1 MKNEIVRCRCVD
13 MSVEGQGIARAGELV
28 VFVKGLIKGEE
39 ADVKIIAEKK
49 NYAVGIIDKLIVP
62 SKHRITSDCPISYKC
77 GGCDYRHIDYDHQL
91 QLKKEVLVNTFRNY
105 EVKDITPCEER
116 TYYRNKVQIPVRDHK
131 MGFYRKYSNDIV
143 EFDDC
148 LIESKI
154 ANQIIADMK
163 KVLIGKPFE
172 DKIRH
177 IIVKHGEGSGEVMVA
192 FIVKDMRIDLSE
204 ALAYLIDHY
213 PQIRSVIMN
222 LNDTDSNV
230 ILGSNE
236 KVLYG
241 RDHIFDIYDGIRVK
255 LSLKSFYQV
264 NYEMMLKLYKR
275 VSELA
280 DLRKDSKV
288 LDLYCGIGTISLYLS
303 RYCGHVT
310 GVEIVEAAVRNAR
323 DNAEMNGFANTDF
336 ILADASKNM
345 DEYLL
350 DKDVVIVD
358 PPRKG
363 ISRELISS
371 FIDKKVK
378 KIVYVSC
385 NPATLARD
393 LEFLKDHYHI
403 SAIEP
408 FDMFPYTIHSECL
421 CVLDQKESS

>member
-49 NYAVGIIDKLIVP
+49 NYAVGIIDRLIVP

-105 EVKDITPCEER
+105 VVKDITPCEER

-177 IIVKHGEGSGEVMVA
+177 IIVKHGKGSGEVMVA

-230 ILGSNE
+230 ILGSDE

-280 DLRKDSKV
+280 DLHKDSKV

-303 RYCGHVT
+303 RHCGHVT

-371 FIDKKVK
+371 FIDKRVK

>member
-49 NYAVGIIDKLIVP
+49 NYAVGIIDRLIVP

-116 TYYRNKVQIPVRDHK
+116 IYYRNKVQIPVRDHK

-177 IIVKHGEGSGEVMVA
+177 IIVKHGKGSGEVMVA

-230 ILGSNE
+230 ILGSDE

-280 DLRKDSKV
+280 DFRKDSKV

-371 FIDKKVK
+371 FIDKRVK

>member
-62 SKHRITSDCPISYKC
+62 SEHRITSDCAIAYKC
-77 GGCDYRHIDYDHQL
+77 GGCDYRHIEYDHQL
-91 QLKKEVLVNTFRNY
+91 QLKKEVLVNTFKNC

-163 KVLIGKPFE
+163 KLLIGKPCE
-172 DKIRH
+172 EKIRH
-177 IIVKHGEGSGEVMVA
+177 IIVKHGKGSGEVMVA
-192 FIVKDMRIDLSE
+192 FIVKDMHIDLSE
-204 ALAYLIDHY
+204 ALAYLKDHY
-213 PQIRSVIMN
+213 PQITSIIMN

-230 ILGSNE
+230 ILGSDE

-241 RDHIFDIYDGIRVK
+241 RDHIYDNYDGIKVK

-264 NYEMMLKLYKR
+264 NHEMMLRLYKR

-303 RYCGHVT
+303 RHCGHVT

-323 DNAEMNGFANTDF
+323 DNAEMNGFVNTDF

-363 ISRELISS
+363 ISKELISS
-371 FIDKKVK
+371 FIGKRVK
-378 KIVYVSC
+378 KIIYVSC

-393 LEFLKDHYHI
+393 LELLKDHYHI

>member
-1 MKNEIVRCRCVD
+1 MKNEIIRCKCVD
-13 MSVEGQGIARAGELV
+13 MSVDGQGIARAGKLV

-39 ADVKIIAEKK
+39 ADVKIIAEKR
-49 NYAVGIIDKLIVP
+49 NCSYGIIDKLITASP
-62 SKHRITSDCPISYKC
+62 HRIERDCPVAYKC
-77 GGCDYRHIDYDHQL
+77 GGCDYRHIDYDYQL
-91 QLKKEVLVNTFRNY
+91 KLKKEVLCNTFRDY
-105 EVKDITPCEER
+105 EIADVMACDDPF
-116 TYYRNKVQIPVRDHK
+116 YYRNKVQIPVRDRK
-131 MGFYRKYSNDIV
+131 MGFYRKNSNDII

-148 LIESKI
+148 LIESRI

-163 KVLIGKPFE
+163 KLLTGRPYE

-177 IIVKHGEGSGEVMVA
+177 IIVKHGKGSGEVMVA
-192 FIVKDMRIDLSE
+192 FIVKDLAIDMSE
-204 ALAYLIDHY
+204 PLAFLKKHY
-213 PQIRSVIMN
+213 PQISSIIMN

-230 ILGSNE
+230 VLGSDE

-241 RDHIFDIYDGIRVK
+241 RDHIYDIYDGIRVK

-280 DLRKDSKV
+280 DLHKESKV

-303 RYCGHVT
+303 RHCGHVT

-323 DNAEMNGFANTDF
+323 DNAKMNGFDNTDF

-371 FIDKKVK
+371 FIKKKVK
-378 KIVYVSC
+378 KIIYVSC

-393 LEFLKDHYHI
+393 LELLKDYYHI
-403 SAIEP
+403 STIEP

-421 CVLDQKESS
+421 CVLDRKELS